1 MMPTGTR
8 AARVHVRSSLLV
20 LAGLAAGTTILAAQA
35 PRTLTLDEAVR
46 LAEAARPA
54 VIQARAQIR
63 NAEAARLVAKG
74 LWLPNLNASAQGN
87 QLAAGG
93 VGRVDP
99 ATGEVVPGGST
110 TRSVNFGL
118 NSSVDLFDGFRRYND
133 RDVADAQL
141 DAAGTG
147 LTDARFQTRLQVTN
161 QFYTLLAAQQ
171 LLSVREASV
180 RRADEQLRQSVARLR
195 AGSATRSDSLRSLVA
210 FGTARG
216 NTAIAQRDVIAAEA
230 SLGQLTGLEGRA
242 GATDDSSYY
251 KLITAIDTVSLVQEA
266 AAKSPIVQNTA
277 ASATAAQAQLRSVKA
292 AYWPTLT
299 LSGSYTF
306 NGSSIRNYDLT
317 NQRQLNL
324 GINWAI
330 FNKFVRER
338 NVALQ
343 VSNIEIADAT
353 AAEAVR
359 QVRTTVISQLAG
371 LDAAQTRI
379 TIAETSVVAASED
392 LRVQQERYRL
402 GAATIVE
409 VLTSQEAL
417 NQTEVDVVVARFD
430 FLRARAQIEAVLG
443 RTL

>member
-8 AARVHVRSSLLV
+8 AVRVHVRSALFFV
-20 LAGLAAGTTILAAQA
+20 AALAALCPTLEAQA

-46 LAEAARPA
+46 LAEVARPA

-63 NAEAARLVAKG
+63 NAEASRRAAKG
-74 LWLPNLNASAQGN
+74 LWLPSLNANAQGN
-87 QLAAGG
+87 QLTSGG

-99 ATGEVVPGGST
+99 ATGEILPGGST

-118 NSSVDLFDGFRRYND
+118 NSSVDLFDGFRRYSD
-133 RDVADAQL
+133 RDVANAQL
-141 DAAGTG
+141 EAAGAG

-161 QFYTLLAAQQ
+161 QFYTLIAAQQ
-171 LLSVREASV
+171 LLAVREASQ
-180 RRADEQLRQSVARLR
+180 RRADEQLRQAVARLR

-210 FGTARG
+210 LGTARG
-216 NTAIAQRDVIAAEA
+216 NVATAQRDVIAAEA
-230 SLGQLTGLEGRA
+230 VLGQLTGIEGRA
-242 GATDDSSYY
+242 SAADDSTYY
-251 KLITAIDTVSLVQEA
+251 TLIAAIDTASLVEEA
-266 AAKSPIVQNTA
+266 AAKSPVVQNTA
-277 ASATAAQAQLRSVKA
+277 ASASAAQAQLRSTKSV
-292 AYWPTLT
+292 YWPTLT
-299 LSGSYTF
+299 LSGSYSY
-306 NGSSIRNYDLT
+306 NGSSVRNYDLT

-338 NVALQ
+338 NVANQ
-343 VSNIEIADAT
+343 VSAIEIADAT
-353 AAEAVR
+353 AAEAKR
-359 QVRTTVISQLAG
+359 QVRATVISQLAA

-379 TIAETSVVAASED
+379 GITETSVVAARED

-417 NQTEVDVVVARFD
+417 NQAEVDVVIARFD
-430 FLRARAQIEAVLG
+430 FLRARAQIEAALG

>member
-1 MMPTGTR
+1 
-8 AARVHVRSSLLV
+8 
-20 LAGLAAGTTILAAQA
+20 
-35 PRTLTLDEAVR
+35 
-46 LAEAARPA
+46 
-54 VIQARAQIR
+54 
-63 NAEAARLVAKG
+63 
-74 LWLPNLNASAQGN
+74 
-87 QLAAGG
+87 
-93 VGRVDP
+93 
-99 ATGEVVPGGST
+99 VPGGST

-141 DAAGTG
+141 DAAGAG